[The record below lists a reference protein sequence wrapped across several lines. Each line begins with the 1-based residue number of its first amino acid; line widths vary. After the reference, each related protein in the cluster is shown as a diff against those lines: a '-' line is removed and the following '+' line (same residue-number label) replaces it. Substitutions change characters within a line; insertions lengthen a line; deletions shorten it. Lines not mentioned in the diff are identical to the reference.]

1 MNRWVAGVTAGIVA
15 LFLAG
20 SAQVSADDAERDD
33 RLFQQLGG
41 MGGIDLIVEELLLE
55 ISRDLRIVEHFAQTN
70 IERFR
75 RLLVEQICD
84 ISGGP
89 CDYSGDSMER
99 VHGGMGITEAEFNA
113 LVENLITAMDTARVP
128 LAAQNR
134 LLRELAEMRPDIIH
148 Q

>member
-1 MNRWVAGVTAGIVA
+1 MNRWVASVAASMVA
-15 LFLAG
+15 LSLIAPAQILADE
-20 SAQVSADDAERDD
+20 SERDD

-41 MGGIDLIVEELLLE
+41 MGGIDLIVEELLVE
-55 ISRDLRIVEHFAQTN
+55 ISRDLRIVEQFAETN
-70 IERFR
+70 VERFR

-89 CDYSGDSMER
+89 CEYSGDSMEL
-99 VHGGMGITEAEFNA
+99 VHGGMEITEAEFNA

-134 LLRELAEMRPDIIH
+134 LLRKLAEMRSDIIH